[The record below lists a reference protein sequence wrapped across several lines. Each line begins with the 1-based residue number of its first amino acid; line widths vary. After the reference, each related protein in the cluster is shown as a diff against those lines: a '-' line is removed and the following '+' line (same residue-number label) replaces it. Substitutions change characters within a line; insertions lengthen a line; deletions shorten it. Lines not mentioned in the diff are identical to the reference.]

1 MAKVKI
7 CGLASYGDALDA
19 TNLGA
24 DFLGFH
30 FIKESPK
37 KVSEKLVCDIMSK
50 LPPFVTP
57 VGVFAN
63 EEQKAIAKTV
73 KKCNLKNVQFN
84 ADESPEF
91 CKAAQEVLGVKVFK
105 FFKLENES
113 DILKLQHY
121 IGNVDYFMLD
131 VGYIG
136 GETANGSE
144 TADGSE
150 TANGSETVKY
160 NYEFASKAGGYK
172 VPFFISGSI
181 TPEDIEAATEAAAPF
196 GFDGDAGIERLPKRK
211 DYDKMNAFIR
221 YSHGLK

>member
-7 CGLASYGDALDA
+7 CGLANYGDSLDA

-37 KVSEKLVCDIMSK
+37 KVSEKMVMDIVSK

-63 EEQKAIAKTV
+63 EEQKMIAKII
-73 KKCNLKNVQFN
+73 KKCSLKNIQFN
-84 ADESPEF
+84 GDETPEI
-91 CKAAQEVLGVKVFK
+91 CDEARRALGVKVFK
-105 FFKLENES
+105 FFKIENEN
-113 DILKLQHY
+113 DILKLQPY
-121 IGNVDYFMLD
+121 AGSADYFVVD
-131 VGYIG
+131 VSIAEDESG
-136 GETANGSE
+136 AF
-144 TADGSE
+144 
-150 TANGSETVKY
+150 KH
-160 NYEFASKAGGYK
+160 NYELASKAADLK
-172 VPFFISGSI
+172 VPIFISGRV
-181 TPEDIEAATEAAAPF
+181 TPEDIEEAVEKAAPY
-196 GFDGDAGIERLPKRK
+196 GFDGDSGIERLPKRK

>member
-50 LPPFVTP
+50 LPPFVAP
-57 VGVFAN
+57 VGVFAD

-73 KKCNLKNVQFN
+73 KKCGLKNVQFN
-84 ADESPEF
+84 GDEAPEF
-91 CKAAQEVLGVKVFK
+91 CKAAQEGLGVKVFK
-105 FFKLENES
+105 FFKLANES
-113 DILKLQHY
+113 DLLKLQPY
-121 IGNVDYFMLD
+121 VGNADYFVLD
-131 VGYIG
+131 VSF
-136 GETANGSE
+136 N
-144 TADGSE
+144 DG
-150 TANGSETVKY
+150 ETVKY
-160 NYEFASKAGGYK
+160 NYELASKAGGYK

-181 TPEDIEAATEAAAPF
+181 TPEDIEPATEAAAPF
-196 GFDGDAGIERLPKRK
+196 GFDGDTGIERLPKRK

-221 YSHGLK
+221 YSHGLR